1 MAHYFDA
8 QPEAAS
14 NVRSIQFSLEGRT
27 FDLLTDRGVFS
38 KGGLDIGT
46 SVLLRALIRDLR
58 QNPLSGRL
66 LDLGCGYGPVGVV
79 LKRVFPGLELTM
91 TDVNRRALEL
101 ARQNLKRN
109 GIHYAAVLE
118 SDGYAAL
125 GGQTFDLIVTNPP
138 IRAGKQTV
146 YRFLDGAAVHLNPGG
161 RLYAVI
167 GKKQGAPSAER
178 HLAGQ
183 MGNCVRIERDAGFW
197 VLRCDRPGESAPAAG
212 GPLS

>member
-1 MAHYFDA
+1 MAHYFDE

-14 NVRSIQFSLEGRT
+14 DVRNIQFSLEGRM

-46 SVLLRALIRDLR
+46 AVLLRALIRDLR
-58 QNPLSGRL
+58 QHPLTGRL

-79 LKRVFPGLELTM
+79 LKRVFPGIELTM
-91 TDVNRRALEL
+91 TDVNQRALEL

-109 GIHYAAVLE
+109 GVHYAEVMA

-125 GGQTFDLIVTNPP
+125 AGQTFDLIVTNPP
-138 IRAGKQTV
+138 IRAGKRTV
-146 YRFLDGAAVHLNPGG
+146 YSFFDGAAAHLNPGG
-161 RLYAVI
+161 RLYVVM

-178 HLAGQ
+178 HLTGQ
-183 MGNCVRIERDAGFW
+183 MGNCARIERDAGFW
-197 VLRCDRPGESAPAAG
+197 VMRCDRPGKGVPAAG
-212 GPLS
+212 QALS